1 MRQPDLFEKLSA
13 EDGTQ
18 GALTVTE
25 ITGRIRESLE
35 AGFPDVTVVGEISN
49 MRRPASG
56 HIYLTLKDE
65 KAQLRVVM
73 FRGMQRGLTFE
84 PEDGLRVRARG
95 DISVY
100 AARGEYQL
108 IARGMMPD
116 GVGALQQA
124 FLKLKEKLAD
134 EGLFDDE
141 KKKPIPPYP
150 TRIAIVT
157 SETGAAIRDML
168 RMIRSRSGSVDVA
181 LYPVRVQGEGSGDE
195 IAAAIAHLNRL
206 GGFDTIIIGRGGGSI
221 EDLWAFNEEAVAR
234 AIYASKIPLISA
246 VGHEIDITISDLV
259 ADRRALT
266 PTEAGEIVV
275 PDTESLLREIET
287 AADGA
292 ASALTRIL
300 DGARHRLRLLGRTL
314 AMRRPVH
321 LLREKMQRV
330 DDTAARIGTALSHLI
345 ALSRQKLK
353 GIEGRLEAISPLAVL
368 ERGYS
373 VTLDGKG
380 KTLHSAAQVKPGDE
394 ISTVLSEGR
403 VTSEVR
409 KTAK

>member
-1 MRQPDLFEKLSA
+1 MRQPDLFEKLHA
-13 EDGTQ
+13 EDGSG
-18 GALTVTE
+18 GALTVSE
-25 ITGRIRESLE
+25 ITGQVRDCLA

-84 PEDGLRVRARG
+84 PEDGLRVRVRG

-108 IARGMMPD
+108 MARRMMPD
-116 GVGALQQA
+116 GLGALQQA
-124 FLKLKEKLAD
+124 FLKLKEKLSE
-134 EGLFDDE
+134 EGLFDDAHKE
-141 KKKPIPPYP
+141 PIPPYP

-168 RMIRSRSGSVDVA
+168 RMIRSRSTSVDVV
-181 LYPVRVQGEGSGDE
+181 LYPVRVQGDGSGDE
-195 IAAAIAHLNRL
+195 IAAAITHLNRL
-206 GGFDTIIIGRGGGSI
+206 GGFDTIVIGRGGGSI
-221 EDLWAFNEEAVAR
+221 EDLWAFNEEVVAR

-275 PDTESLLREIET
+275 PDTESLLRDIQAT
-287 AADGA
+287 ADGA
-292 ASALTRIL
+292 ASALTRML
-300 DGARHRLRLLGRTL
+300 DHVRHRLRLLGRTL
-314 AMRRPVH
+314 AMRRPLH

-330 DDTAARIGTALSHLI
+330 DDTAARIATAISHLME
-345 ALSRQKLK
+345 LSRHRLK
-353 GIEGRLEAISPLAVL
+353 GVEGRLQAISPLAVL

-380 KTLHSAAQVKPGDE
+380 RALQSSSQVKPGDE
-394 ISTVLSEGR
+394 ISTVLSKGR
-403 VTSEVR
+403 VVSEVR
-409 KTAK
+409 KTTK

>member
-1 MRQPDLFEKLSA
+1 VRQPDLFEKLSA
-13 EDGTQ
+13 EDGSQ
-18 GALTVTE
+18 GALTVSE
-25 ITGRIRESLE
+25 ITGRIRQSLE
-35 AGFPDVTVVGEISN
+35 AGFRDVTVVGEISN

-65 KAQLRVVM
+65 KSQLRLVM
-73 FRGMQRGLTFE
+73 FRGMQKGLTFD

-108 IARGMMPD
+108 IARGITPD
-116 GVGALQQA
+116 GLGALQQA
-124 FLKLKEKLAD
+124 FLKLKERLAD
-134 EGLFDDE
+134 EGLFHDD
-141 KKKPIPPYP
+141 KKKPIPAHP

-168 RMIRSRSGSVDVA
+168 RMIRSRSRNVDVT
-181 LYPVRVQGEGSGDE
+181 LYPVRVQGEGSAHE
-195 IAAAIAHLNRL
+195 IAAAIAHLNKL

-221 EDLWAFNEEAVAR
+221 EDLWAFNEEVVAR

-246 VGHEIDITISDLV
+246 VGHEIDVTISDLV

-275 PDTESLLREIET
+275 PDTETLLGEIQAT
-287 AADGA
+287 ADSA

-300 DGARHRLRLLGRTL
+300 DSAHHRLRLLGRTL
-314 AMRRPVH
+314 SMRRPVH

-345 ALSRQKLK
+345 ELSRQKLK
-353 GIEGRLEAISPLAVL
+353 GVEGRLEAISPLAVL

-380 KTLHSAAQVKPGDE
+380 RTLHSSSQLKPGDD
-394 ISTVLSEGR
+394 ITTVLSEGR
-403 VTSEVR
+403 IASKVTKAE
-409 KTAK
+409 K